1 MIKLLT
7 CVYLSLLVGPA
18 KAQPDSSVLV
28 FRRANVIDGFSDKPL
43 NDVTVT
49 VTNGKITG
57 INKGTK
63 SVPSNAIVIDLNG
76 KWLMPGYID
85 AHVHFGNTKAAQ
97 TALSLG
103 ATTVRTMH
111 CDRFLDIQIREAHRS
126 GQRDLPDVIAAGYQ
140 MRPDMFPT
148 FFEDFPALADMKP
161 RVTGTEN
168 VRRVVRAL
176 VSRGVDHIKFLATE
190 RAGTPETDPRK
201 RTFTDEEI
209 AAIVDEAGKAG
220 LAASAHAHGDEG
232 AYAAVKAGVKSI
244 EHGTFITDSTI
255 SLMKKN
261 KTFFV
266 PTFTGGAQQP
276 SRPEDR
282 DNPILQERRRIGIPL
297 RNKLT
302 VQFFRLGIPMAG
314 GTDLRYMTTELSMA
328 DEALYFQKAGLSPM
342 KILQIITSGSA
353 KCLGID
359 NRTGTIRKGME
370 ADLIV
375 LGANPLES
383 LEALKDI
390 RLIVNNG
397 KLVANKLLEGLR
409 PPKPTKEK
417 ARLR

>member
-1 MIKLLT
+1 VKKLIT
-7 CVYLSLLVGPA
+7 CVYLLIQVCIAG
-18 KAQPDSSVLV
+18 AQPDSSILI
-28 FRRANVIDGFSDKPL
+28 FRHANVIDGLSDKPL
-43 NDVTVT
+43 HNVTVM
-49 VTNGKITG
+49 VKDGKITAIG
-57 INKGTK
+57 KGGK
-63 SVPSNAIVIDLNG
+63 AIPANAVVIDLNG

-103 ATTVRTMH
+103 VTTVRTMH
-111 CDRFLDIQIREAHRS
+111 CDHFLDIQIRDAHRS
-126 GQRDLPDVIAAGYQ
+126 GQRDLPDVIACGYQ
-140 MRPDMFPT
+140 IRPDMFPT
-148 FFEDFPALADMKP
+148 FFEDFPALSDMKQ

-209 AAIVDEAGKAG
+209 AAIVDEANKAG
-220 LAASAHAHGDEG
+220 LSSAAHAHGDEG
-232 AYAAVKAGVKSI
+232 AYAAVKAGVRSI
-244 EHGTFITDSTI
+244 EHGTFMSDSTI
-255 SLMKKN
+255 ALMQKN

-302 VQFFRLGIPMAG
+302 IQCLQLGIPMAG
-314 GTDLRYMTTELSMA
+314 GTDLRYMTAELSMA
-328 DEALYFQKAGLSPM
+328 DEALYFQKAGLRPM
-342 KILQIITSGSA
+342 KILQIITTGSA
-353 KCLGID
+353 TCLGID
-359 NRTGTIRKGME
+359 KRTGAVKKGLE
-370 ADLIV
+370 ADLVV
-375 LGANPLES
+375 LGANPLVS

-390 RLIVNNG
+390 RLIVNDG
-397 KLVANKLLEGLR
+397 KLVANKFQ
-409 PPKPTKEK
+409 
-417 ARLR
+417 